1 MSLQRAVSI
10 RSERETTMTDGNE
23 AGAESHE
30 ETTSTV
36 RTDTVR
42 SDARDRVEPR
52 EPASDLEPVVRLAQS
67 ITSELDLKRLIET
80 LNAEAAVTARA
91 QFAVFTPEP
100 VLACRDALYSLAGA
114 PREAF
119 ERSLPAA
126 DALFTER
133 LHGVAVARL
142 DDLPTVAEIAV
153 AEIASWMAAR
163 IVSGTGE
170 PLGRLLVAH
179 LEPAWFTVHDERM
192 LSTVARL
199 GAVAIHNARLFET
212 LRAPDYRHP
221 EPRNF
226 EPRHPEPRNFE
237 PRSPEPRNFEPRS
250 FEPRS
255 FEPRNFEPR
264 NFEPTGEHEAS
275 DRPTTPEPRHIE
287 TERDALLE
295 GETRARREAERAAT
309 EQRLLADASRILASS
324 LELDRTL
331 TRVLDLTIGSLA
343 QSASVHLR
351 RAPAAP
357 LERMASA
364 SGGDRSIEERL
375 ARFGAD
381 GHDPLDMTRVADSVR
396 AAIRHVSLDGE
407 TLHAMVVPLCVREHC
422 FGTLA
427 LCASDRE
434 FGERELGVA
443 EELGMRMAM
452 AVQAGRLYEEA
463 QHERQRA
470 EEANRGKDEFLAM
483 VSHEL
488 RTPLNAITGWAKMLR
503 QGTLT
508 PDKQRRAV
516 EVIERNAMVQTQLIE
531 DLLDVSRI
539 IAGKLRIE
547 LVPLEIS
554 GVIEMAVEAVR
565 PQADAKRVELH
576 ADLASDAAVLG
587 DADRLQQVVW
597 NLLTNAVKFTPSGGR
612 VDVRVRREADQ
623 VEIAVC
629 DTGSGIR
636 AELLPHVF
644 ERFRQA
650 DSGRTRTHGGLG
662 LGLTIVRHIV
672 ELHTGVIAAS
682 SEGEGKGSRFVVR
695 LPSAARVGNR
705 PRITAIARPT
715 LPPTLRSVPRLR
727 GVRVLVVDDE
737 RDARDLLVN
746 VFHDLEAEVT
756 AAASARE
763 AFDAF
768 EKARPHV
775 LVSDIGM
782 PGEDGYAL
790 IRRIRARDRARG
802 GSIPAIALT
811 AYTAPEDRARALGE
825 GFDRHLTKPVAPSEL
840 AIVISD
846 LIETAAESSSAD
858 A

>member
-1 MSLQRAVSI
+1 
-10 RSERETTMTDGNE
+10 
-23 AGAESHE
+23 
-30 ETTSTV
+30 
-36 RTDTVR
+36 
-42 SDARDRVEPR
+42 
-52 EPASDLEPVVRLAQS
+52 
-67 ITSELDLKRLIET
+67 
-80 LNAEAAVTARA
+80 
-91 QFAVFTPEP
+91 
-100 VLACRDALYSLAGA
+100 
-114 PREAF
+114 
-119 ERSLPAA
+119 
-126 DALFTER
+126 
-133 LHGVAVARL
+133 VARL

-597 NLLTNAVKFTPSGGR
+597 NLLTNAVKFTPAEGVIEVELATRGEECIIR
-612 VDVRVRREADQ
+612 VS
-623 VEIAVC
+623 
-629 DTGSGIR
+629 DTGRGI
-636 AELLPHVF
+636 ATEVLPHIF
-644 ERFRQA
+644 DRFRQG
-650 DSGRTRTHGGLG
+650 DSTTTRSQGGLG
-662 LGLTIVRHIV
+662 LGLAIVRQLV
-672 ELHTGVIAAS
+672 EAHGGRVEAKSAGL
-682 SEGEGKGSRFVVR
+682 GKGATFEV
-695 LPSAARVGNR
+695 
-705 PRITAIARPT
+705 T
-715 LPPTLRSVPRLR
+715 LPALAAL
-727 GVRVLVVDDE
+727 GVRGAHRASAGSADVIDLLGVSILVVEDE
-737 RDARDLLVN
+737 ADARELVKDLLVSRGAT
-746 VFHDLEAEVT
+746 VLE
-756 AAASARE
+756 AASAAQALATLE
-763 AFDAF
+763 VHTPD
-768 EKARPHV
+768 
-775 LVSDIGM
+775 LIVSDIAM
-782 PGEDGYAL
+782 PEKDGYSL
-790 IRRIRARDRARG
+790 MREIRGRPQERAG
-802 GSIPAIALT
+802 WIPAIAVT
-811 AYTAPEDRARALGE
+811 ALAREEDRWEALAA
-825 GFDRHLTKPVAPSEL
+825 GFQAHVAKPIDPSEL
-840 AIVISD
+840 AKAVARLCQRD
-846 LIETAAESSSAD
+846 RD
-858 A
+858 VRGPVD